1 MPQSFFLY
9 SHFFK
14 IHTMVENLHKVVIV
28 GGGAG
33 GLELATKLGDSLG
46 KKNKAHIT
54 LIDSKKTHVW
64 KPLLHEIAA
73 GSLNADKDELDYL
86 AQAHWHHFNFRL
98 GRMDTIDR
106 EKKEISLEP
115 YHDSEGAQIIPRRNF
130 AYDTLVIAVGS
141 TINDF
146 GIKGAKEHAIAL
158 DTPQQA
164 ERFHQKLHNAILRA
178 QTQAD
183 AILPGQLEVVIVGAG
198 ATGVELAAELHKA
211 TREMTAYGLD
221 KINPDRDISISLIEA
236 SDRLLPALPSRM
248 SQSVEKELRKLKVNL
263 YIGERVTEV
272 SNKGIRTHKGRY
284 INSALVVWAAGIKA
298 PSFLRNLNLSTNTIN
313 QIEVL
318 STLQSKDDQSIFALG
333 DCAACPQ
340 KPGSKSM
347 VPPRAQSAHQQAS
360 LLIKSIKKII
370 LQKDATLPTYTY
382 KDYGSLVNLGT
393 YSTVGNLMGSLTGG
407 SMFVEGLIARFMYLM
422 LYQMH
427 LWALHGPTMVTL
439 RLVAK
444 FITRRTE
451 AHVKLH

>member
-1 MPQSFFLY
+1 M
-9 SHFFK
+9 K
-14 IHTMVENLHKVVIV
+14 ENLHKVVIV

-46 KKNKAHIT
+46 KRKKAHIT
-54 LIDSKKTHVW
+54 LIDGKKTHVW

-73 GSLNADKDELDYL
+73 GSLNPEKDELDYL

-98 GRMDTIDR
+98 GKMDAINR
-106 EKKEISLEP
+106 ETKEISLEP
-115 YHDSEGAQIIPRRNF
+115 FFDLDGVQIIPRRHF
-130 AYDTLVIAVGS
+130 TYDTLVIAVGS

-146 GIKGAKEHAIAL
+146 NIKGAKEHAIAL
-158 DTPQQA
+158 DTLQQA

-183 AILPGQLEVVIVGAG
+183 EITPGQLEVVIVGAG

-236 SDRLLPALPSRM
+236 SDRLLPALPPRM
-248 SQSVEKELRKLKVNL
+248 SQSVESELRKLNVNL
-263 YIGERVTEV
+263 FMGERVTEV
-272 SNKGIRTHKGRY
+272 NAKGIMTHKDRY
-284 INSALVVWAAGIKA
+284 IDSALVVWAAGIKA
-298 PSFLRNLNLSTNTIN
+298 PGFLQKLGLTTNVIN

-318 STLQSKDDQSIFALG
+318 STLQSIDDESIFAFG
-333 DCAACPQ
+333 DCAACPE
-340 KPGSKSM
+340 KPGAIKM

-360 LLIKSIKKII
+360 MLVKTIKKIV
-370 LQKDATLPTYTY
+370 LGRGGFLPKYTY
-382 KDYGSLVNLGT
+382 KDYGSLVNLGN
-393 YSTVGNLMGSLTGG
+393 YSTVGNLMGSLMGG
-407 SMFVEGLIARFMYLM
+407 SMFIEGLIARVMYLT

-427 LWALHGPTMVTL
+427 LLALHGPAMASL
-439 RLVAK
+439 RLIAK

-451 AHVKLH
+451 THVKLH